1 MTEYEY
7 QNLNSNGQI
16 QLSIGV
22 RVIESF
28 LVGRGRAGLGR
39 GGEAEQM
46 PISSAIDQKYEKTL
60 PLSHS

>member
-39 GGEAEQM
+39 GGGVVRGGAEQM
-46 PISSAIDQKYEKTL
+46 PIKLGHRSKI
-60 PLSHS
+60 